1 MIRAL
6 CCILFLM
13 NQSFV
18 ASTPDQVFAY
28 RLLALRSG
36 LKLEIAGMRLSR
48 GEQASKTIRHLMS
61 TRTRNLKD
69 LLAEYESF
77 LRSNGFLQA

>member
-1 MIRAL
+1 MVRAP
-6 CCILFLM
+6 CCILLLM
-13 NQSFV
+13 NQSFI

-28 RLLALRSG
+28 RLLALRAA
-36 LKLEIAGMRLSR
+36 LKLEILGMRLSR
-48 GEQASKTIRHLMS
+48 GDKASKMIRHLMS